1 MLGMETLPAIIFFI
15 IIFFIPESP
24 RWLIVKGQERKA
36 TYILEKIY
44 NSFKEADFQLNE
56 TKSVLVSETRS
67 EWSILLKPGILKAV
81 IIGVCIAIL
90 GQFMGLMQFFTT
102 GLPFLRMP
110 VFQEDSLF
118 YQVLVGLVNTLTT
131 ILALLIID
139 KVGRKKLIYYGVSG
153 MVVSLILIGSYFLF
167 GNAWNI
173 SSLFLLAFF
182 LCYVFVAPFPF
193 AL

>member
-1 MLGMETLPAIIFFI
+1 
-15 IIFFIPESP
+15 
-24 RWLIVKGQERKA
+24 
-36 TYILEKIY
+36 
-44 NSFKEADFQLNE
+44 
-56 TKSVLVSETRS
+56 
-67 EWSILLKPGILKAV
+67 
-81 IIGVCIAIL
+81 
-90 GQFMGLMQFFTT
+90 MQFFTT